1 MTDKTSV
8 MTKESGIFEK
18 EVFLQKDNDNFNDYK
33 LLKTTVYS
41 KLWRVSRDGKYFL
54 IKTTKNNSEYQQK
67 MLRREYEISIG
78 CDNPNIV
85 HVFTYERNLPE
96 GEGIVMEY
104 IEGRTLDE
112 FLLEKPSL
120 KTKQRIFGELLSA
133 VNYLHKRGII
143 HNDLKPENILITRA
157 DNTLKIIDFG
167 LADNDAFY
175 VLKTLGCTQRYAS
188 PELLSQDVRARL
200 ATSKQKI
207 DARSDIY
214 SIGIIMQDIFD
225 GRYKRIINKCIKENV
240 GSRYPDI
247 SSLQRKWNDRNKVW
261 KYLAVIVILLVAAFP
276 TYLYLSEE
284 NAEKKEI
291 AIKEAKIA
299 EIKKDVRAFFEDF
312 INDLKSH
319 TDAEGYIELSEYSEL
334 MSGFVE
340 EYTQFINDKVYTLT
354 DDELKQRAFLEM
366 TSNYNTFY
374 NEFVNMVKVKYD

>member
-1 MTDKTSV
+1 MTSKTNIMAV
-8 MTKESGIFEK
+8 ESGIFDN
-18 EVFLQKDNDNFNDYK
+18 EVFSEKDDNGFHDYK
-33 LLKTTVYS
+33 LLKSTAYS

-54 IKTTKNNSEYQQK
+54 IKTTKDNSEYQKK

-175 VLKTLGCTQRYAS
+175 VWKTLGCTQRYAS
-188 PELLSQDVRARL
+188 PELLSQ
-200 ATSKQKI
+200 KNNI

-214 SIGIIMQDIFD
+214 SIGIMMREIFD
-225 GRYKRIINKCIKENV
+225 GRYKHIINKCIKENADN
-240 GSRYPDI
+240 RYPDV

-261 KYLAVIVILLVAAFP
+261 KYLAFIVILFIAAFP

-291 AIKEAKIA
+291 AIKEAQIA
-299 EIKKDVRAFFEDF
+299 EIKNDVRIFFEDF
-312 INDLKSH
+312 TNRLNSH
-319 TDAEGYIELSEYSEL
+319 TDAEGYMEYSEYVKL
-334 MSGFVE
+334 MTEFVE
-340 EYTQFINDKVYTLT
+340 EYTQYMNDKVYTIT

-366 TSNYNTFY
+366 TLKY
-374 NEFVNMVKVKYD
+374 NEFYNMIKSLKSKD

>member
-1 MTDKTSV
+1 MTDKTYI

-18 EVFLQKDNDNFNDYK
+18 EVFLQKDNDNFHDYK
-33 LLKTTVYS
+33 LLKTTAYS

-54 IKTTKNNSEYQQK
+54 IKTTKDNSEYQQK

-120 KTKQRIFGELLSA
+120 KSKQRIFGELLSA

-188 PELLSQDVRARL
+188 PELLSQDVRTRI

-240 GSRYPDI
+240 GSRYSDV

-261 KYLAVIVILLVAAFP
+261 KYLTVIVILLVASFP

-284 NAEKKEI
+284 NAERKEI
-291 AIKEAKIA
+291 AVKEAKIA
-299 EIKKDVRAFFEDF
+299 EIKSDIRAFFEDF
-312 INDLKSH
+312 INDLDSH
-319 TDAEGYIELSEYSEL
+319 TDAEGYIEHSEYLKL

-340 EYTQFINDKVYTLT
+340 EYTQYQNDRIYSLT
-354 DDELKQRAFLEM
+354 DDEFKQRAILEM
-366 TSNYNTFY
+366 TLIY
-374 NEFVNMVKVKYD
+374 NEYVSMIDEKVRFE

>member
-1 MTDKTSV
+1 

-18 EVFLQKDNDNFNDYK
+18 EVFLQKDNDNFYDYK
-33 LLKTTVYS
+33 LLKTTAYS

-54 IKTTKNNSEYQQK
+54 IKTTKDNSEYQQK

-188 PELLSQDVRARL
+188 PELLSQDVRTRL

-214 SIGIIMQDIFD
+214 SIGIIMSEIFE
-225 GRYKRIINKCIKENV
+225 GRYKRIINKCIKEKADDRFSDV
-240 GSRYPDI
+240 AA
-247 SSLQRKWNDRNKVW
+247 LQRKWNDRNKVW
-261 KYLAVIVILLVAAFP
+261 KNLAVIVILLVAAFP

-284 NAEKKEI
+284 NAERKEI
-291 AIKEAKIA
+291 AVKEAKIA
-299 EIKKDVRAFFEDF
+299 EIKSDIRAFFEVY
-312 INDLKSH
+312 INELNSH
-319 TDAEGYIELSEYSEL
+319 TDAEGYIEYSEYVKL
-334 MSGFVE
+334 MTEFTE
-340 EYTQFINDKVYTLT
+340 EYTKYLNDSIYSLT
-354 DDELKQRAFLEM
+354 DDELKQRAILEM
-366 TSNYNTFY
+366 TSNYNALY
-374 NEFVNMVKVKYD
+374 NEFVNMVKRIYD

>member
-1 MTDKTSV
+1 MTSKTNI
-8 MTKESGIFEK
+8 MAEESGIFDN
-18 EVFLQKDNDNFNDYK
+18 EVFLEENNNGFHDYK
-33 LLKTTVYS
+33 LLKSTAYS

-54 IKTTKNNSEYQQK
+54 IKTTKDNSEYQRK

-133 VNYLHKRGII
+133 VNYLHKKGII

-175 VLKTLGCTQRYAS
+175 VWKTLGCTQRYAS
-188 PELLSQDVRARL
+188 PELLSQ
-200 ATSKQKI
+200 KNNI

-214 SIGIIMQDIFD
+214 SIGIMMREIFD
-225 GRYKRIINKCIKENV
+225 GKYKRIINRCIKENV
-240 GSRYPDI
+240 DNRYPDV

-261 KYLAVIVILLVAAFP
+261 KYLAFIVILFIAAFP

-291 AIKEAKIA
+291 AVKEARIT
-299 EIKKDVRAFFEDF
+299 EIKKDIRAFFEDF
-312 INDLKSH
+312 INELSSH
-319 TDAEGYIELSEYSEL
+319 IDAEGYMEYSEYVKL
-334 MSGFVE
+334 MTEFTE
-340 EYTQFINDKVYTLT
+340 EYTQYQNEKIYTIT

-366 TSNYNTFY
+366 TSKY
-374 NEFVNMVKVKYD
+374 NEFYNMIKSLKLKD

>member
-1 MTDKTSV
+1 MTDKTYI

-18 EVFLQKDNDNFNDYK
+18 EVFLQKDNDNFHDYK

-54 IKTTKNNSEYQQK
+54 IKTTKDNSEYQKK

-85 HVFTYERNLPE
+85 HVFTYERNLSE
-96 GEGIVMEY
+96 GDGIVMEY

-112 FLLEKPSL
+112 FLLEKPLL

-143 HNDLKPENILITRA
+143 HNDLKPENILITRV

-188 PELLSQDVRARL
+188 PELLSQDVRTQI

-214 SIGIIMQDIFD
+214 SIGIIMRDIFD
-225 GRYKRIINKCIKENV
+225 RRYKRIINKCIKENV
-240 GSRYPDI
+240 GSRYQDV

-284 NAEKKEI
+284 NAERKEI

-299 EIKKDVRAFFEDF
+299 EIKNDIRAFYEVY
-312 INDLKSH
+312 INELNSH
-319 TDAEGYIELSEYSEL
+319 TDAEGYIEYSEFVKL
-334 MSGFVE
+334 MTEFTE
-340 EYTQFINDKVYTLT
+340 EYTQYMNDKVYSLT
-354 DDELKQRAFLEM
+354 DDELKQIAILEM
-366 TSNYNTFY
+366 TSNYNAFY
-374 NEFVNMVKVKYD
+374 NEFVNMVKGIYD

>member
-1 MTDKTSV
+1 MTSKTNIMAV
-8 MTKESGIFEK
+8 ESGIFDN
-18 EVFLQKDNDNFNDYK
+18 EVFSEKDDNGFHDYK
-33 LLKTTVYS
+33 LLKSTAYS

-54 IKTTKNNSEYQQK
+54 IKTTKDNSEYQKK

-120 KTKQRIFGELLSA
+120 KTKQSIFGELLSA

-175 VLKTLGCTQRYAS
+175 VWKTLGCTQRYAS
-188 PELLSQDVRARL
+188 PELLSQ
-200 ATSKQKI
+200 KNNI

-214 SIGIIMQDIFD
+214 SIGIMMREIFD
-225 GRYKRIINKCIKENV
+225 GRYKHIINKCIKENADN
-240 GSRYPDI
+240 RYPDV

-261 KYLAVIVILLVAAFP
+261 KYLAFIVILFIAAFP

-291 AIKEAKIA
+291 AIKEAQIA
-299 EIKKDVRAFFEDF
+299 EIKNDVRIFFEDF
-312 INDLKSH
+312 TNRLNSH
-319 TDAEGYIELSEYSEL
+319 TDAEGYMEYSEYVKL
-334 MSGFVE
+334 MTEFVE
-340 EYTQFINDKVYTLT
+340 EYTQYLNDKIYTIT
-354 DDELKQRAFLEM
+354 DDELKQRAILEM
-366 TSNYNTFY
+366 TLKY
-374 NEFVNMVKVKYD
+374 NEFYNMIKSLKSKD

>member
-1 MTDKTSV
+1 
-8 MTKESGIFEK
+8 
-18 EVFLQKDNDNFNDYK
+18 
-33 LLKTTVYS
+33 
-41 KLWRVSRDGKYFL
+41 
-54 IKTTKNNSEYQQK
+54 
-67 MLRREYEISIG
+67 
-78 CDNPNIV
+78 
-85 HVFTYERNLPE
+85 
-96 GEGIVMEY
+96 MEY

-188 PELLSQDVRARL
+188 PEILSQDVRTRI

-214 SIGIIMQDIFD
+214 SIGIIMRDIFD
-225 GRYKRIINKCIKENV
+225 GRYKRIISKCIKENV

-261 KYLAVIVILLVAAFP
+261 KNLAVIVILLVAAFP

-299 EIKKDVRAFFEDF
+299 EIKSDVRAFFEDL
-312 INDLKSH
+312 INDLNSH
-319 TDAEGYIELSEYSEL
+319 TDAEGYIEHSEYLEL

-340 EYTQFINDKVYTLT
+340 EYTQYMNDRIYTLT
-354 DDELKQRAFLEM
+354 DGDLKQRAILEM
-366 TSNYNTFY
+366 TSNYNALY
-374 NEFVNMVKVKYD
+374 NEFVNMVKGIYD

>member
-1 MTDKTSV
+1 MTDKTYI

-18 EVFLQKDNDNFNDYK
+18 EVFLQKDNDSFHDYK
-33 LLKTTVYS
+33 LLKTTAYS

-54 IKTTKNNSEYQQK
+54 IKTTKDNSEYQQK

-143 HNDLKPENILITRA
+143 HNDLKPENILITRV

-214 SIGIIMQDIFD
+214 SIGIIMRDIFD

-240 GSRYPDI
+240 GSRYSDI

-284 NAEKKEI
+284 NAERKEI
-291 AIKEAKIA
+291 AVKEAKIA
-299 EIKKDVRAFFEDF
+299 EIKSDIRAFFEDF
-312 INDLKSH
+312 INDLNSH
-319 TDAEGYIELSEYSEL
+319 TDAEGYIELSEFSEL
-334 MSGFVE
+334 MTEFAE
-340 EYTQFINDKVYTLT
+340 EYTQYMNDKVYSLT
-354 DDELKQRAFLEM
+354 DDELKQIAILEM
-366 TSNYNTFY
+366 TLIY
-374 NEFVNMVKVKYD
+374 NEYFRMIDEKVRFE

>member
-1 MTDKTSV
+1 MTDKTYI

-18 EVFLQKDNDNFNDYK
+18 EVFLQKDNDNFHDYK

-188 PELLSQDVRARL
+188 PELLSQDVRTRI

-214 SIGIIMQDIFD
+214 SIGIIMRDIFD

-240 GSRYPDI
+240 GSRYSDI

-291 AIKEAKIA
+291 AVKEAQIT
-299 EIKKDVRAFFEDF
+299 EIKSDVRAFFENF
-312 INDLKSH
+312 INDLNSH
-319 TDAEGYIELSEYSEL
+319 TDAEGYIEHSEYLKL
-334 MSGFVE
+334 MTEFVE
-340 EYTQFINDKVYTLT
+340 EYTQYQNDRIYSLT
-354 DDELKQRAFLEM
+354 DDELKQRAILEM
-366 TSNYNTFY
+366 TLIY
-374 NEFVNMVKVKYD
+374 NEYVSMIDEKVRFE

>member
-1 MTDKTSV
+1 

-18 EVFLQKDNDNFNDYK
+18 EVFLQKDNDNFHDYK
-33 LLKTTVYS
+33 LLKTTAYS

-54 IKTTKNNSEYQQK
+54 IKTTKDNSEHQIS
-67 MLRREYEISIG
+67 MLRREYELSIG

-120 KTKQRIFGELLSA
+120 KSKQRIFGELLSA

-188 PELLSQDVRARL
+188 PELLSQDVRTRL

-214 SIGIIMQDIFD
+214 SIGIIMREIYD
-225 GRYKRIINKCIKENV
+225 GRYKRIINKCIKEKADDRFSDV
-240 GSRYPDI
+240 AA
-247 SSLQRKWNDRNKVW
+247 LQRKWNGRNKIW
-261 KYLAVIVILLVAAFP
+261 KYLLVFLILFVAAFP

-299 EIKKDVRAFFEDF
+299 EIKSDIRAFFEDF
-312 INDLKSH
+312 INDLNSH
-319 TDAEGYIELSEYSEL
+319 TDAEGYIEYSEYVKL
-334 MSGFVE
+334 MTEFAE
-340 EYTQFINDKVYTLT
+340 EYPQYMNDKVYSLT
-354 DDELKQRAFLEM
+354 DDELKQRAILEI
-366 TSNYNTFY
+366 TLIY
-374 NEFVNMVKVKYD
+374 NEFFNMIDEKVRFE

>member
-1 MTDKTSV
+1 MN
-8 MTKESGIFEK
+8 ESGIFEN
-18 EVFLQKDNDNFNDYK
+18 KDFELERNCFYHDFN
-33 LLKTTVYS
+33 LLKTTACS

-54 IKTTKNNSEYQQK
+54 VKTTKDNSEYQQK

-85 HVFTYERNLPE
+85 HVFTYERNLTE
-96 GEGIVMEY
+96 GEWIVMEY
-104 IEGRTLDE
+104 IEGQTLDE
-112 FLLEKPSL
+112 FLSEKPSL

-143 HNDLKPENILITRA
+143 HNDLKPENIFITRA

-188 PELLSQDVRARL
+188 PELLSQ
-200 ATSKQKI
+200 KNNI

-214 SIGIIMQDIFD
+214 SIGIIMREIFD

-240 GSRYPDI
+240 AARYPDVC
-247 SSLQRKWNDRNKVW
+247 SLQRKWNDRNKVW
-261 KYLAVIVILLVAAFP
+261 KYLSVVVILLVAAFP

-291 AIKEAKIA
+291 AIKEA
-299 EIKKDVRAFFEDF
+299 
-312 INDLKSH
+312 
-319 TDAEGYIELSEYSEL
+319 
-334 MSGFVE
+334 
-340 EYTQFINDKVYTLT
+340 
-354 DDELKQRAFLEM
+354 
-366 TSNYNTFY
+366 
-374 NEFVNMVKVKYD
+374 

>member
-18 EVFLQKDNDNFNDYK
+18 EVFLQKDNDNFHDYK
-33 LLKTTVYS
+33 LLETTVYS

-54 IKTTKNNSEYQQK
+54 IKTTKDNSEYQQK

-188 PELLSQDVRARL
+188 PELLSQDVRTRL

-214 SIGIIMQDIFD
+214 SIGIIMRDIFD

-240 GSRYPDI
+240 GSRYSDI

-261 KYLAVIVILLVAAFP
+261 KYLTVIVILLVAAFP

-291 AIKEAKIA
+291 AIREAKIA
-299 EIKKDVRAFFEDF
+299 EIKSDVRAFFEDF
-312 INDLKSH
+312 INDLNSH
-319 TDAEGYIELSEYSEL
+319 TDAEGYIELSEFSEL
-334 MSGFVE
+334 MTEFAE
-340 EYTQFINDKVYTLT
+340 EYTQYMNDKVYSLT
-354 DDELKQRAFLEM
+354 DDELKQIAILEM
-366 TSNYNTFY
+366 TLIY
-374 NEFVNMVKVKYD
+374 NEYFRMIDEKVRFE

>member
-1 MTDKTSV
+1 MTSKTNIMAV
-8 MTKESGIFEK
+8 ESGIFDN
-18 EVFLQKDNDNFNDYK
+18 EVFSEKDDNGFHDYK
-33 LLKTTVYS
+33 LLKSTAYS

-54 IKTTKNNSEYQQK
+54 IKTTKDNSEYQKK

-78 CDNPNIV
+78 CDKPNIV

-175 VLKTLGCTQRYAS
+175 VWKTLGCTQRYAS
-188 PELLSQDVRARL
+188 PELLSQ
-200 ATSKQKI
+200 KNNI

-214 SIGIIMQDIFD
+214 SIGIMMREIFD
-225 GRYKRIINKCIKENV
+225 GRYKHIINKCIKENADN
-240 GSRYPDI
+240 RYPDV

-261 KYLAVIVILLVAAFP
+261 KYLAFIVILFIAAFP

-284 NAEKKEI
+284 NAEKKKI
-291 AIKEAKIA
+291 AIKEAQIA
-299 EIKKDVRAFFEDF
+299 EIKNDVRIFFEDF
-312 INDLKSH
+312 TNRLNSH
-319 TDAEGYIELSEYSEL
+319 TDAEGYMEYSEYVKL
-334 MSGFVE
+334 MTEFVE
-340 EYTQFINDKVYTLT
+340 EYTQYMNDKVYTIT

-366 TSNYNTFY
+366 TSKY
-374 NEFVNMVKVKYD
+374 NEFYNMIKSLKLKD

>member
-18 EVFLQKDNDNFNDYK
+18 EVFLQKDNDNFHDYK
-33 LLKTTVYS
+33 LLKTTAYS
-41 KLWRVSRDGKYFL
+41 KLWRVSRDGKFFL
-54 IKTTKNNSEYQQK
+54 IKTTKDNSEHQIS
-67 MLRREYEISIG
+67 MLRREYELSIG

-85 HVFTYERNLPE
+85 HVIFYEKNILE
-96 GEGIVMEY
+96 GDGIVMEY

-120 KTKQRIFGELLSA
+120 ETRHRIFGELLSA
-133 VNYLHKRGII
+133 VNYLHKKGII
-143 HNDLKPENILITRA
+143 HNDLKPENIIITRS
-157 DNTLKIIDFG
+157 DNTLKLIDFG

-175 VLKTLGCTQRYAS
+175 VWKNLGCTKKYAS
-188 PELLSQDVRARL
+188 PELLSRNN
-200 ATSKQKI
+200 I

-214 SIGIIMQDIFD
+214 SIGIIMSEIFE
-225 GRYKRIINKCIKENV
+225 GRYKRVINKCIKEKADDRFSDV
-240 GSRYPDI
+240 AA
-247 SSLQRKWNDRNKVW
+247 LQRKWNGRNKVW

-299 EIKKDVRAFFEDF
+299 EIKSDVRAFFEDF
-312 INDLKSH
+312 INDLNSH
-319 TDAEGYIELSEYSEL
+319 TDAEGYIELSEYSKL
-334 MSGFVE
+334 MTEFAE
-340 EYTQFINDKVYTLT
+340 EYTQYINDRIYTLT

-366 TSNYNTFY
+366 TSNYNAFY
-374 NEFVNMVKVKYD
+374 NEFVNMVKLKYD

>member
-1 MTDKTSV
+1 MTDKTYI

-18 EVFLQKDNDNFNDYK
+18 EVFLQKDNDNFHDYK

-54 IKTTKNNSEYQQK
+54 IKTTKDNSEYQQK

-96 GEGIVMEY
+96 GDGIVMEY

-188 PELLSQDVRARL
+188 PELLSQDVRTRL

-240 GSRYPDI
+240 GSRYSDI

-261 KYLAVIVILLVAAFP
+261 KNLAFIVILLVAAFP

-284 NAEKKEI
+284 NAERKEI
-291 AIKEAKIA
+291 AVKEAKIA
-299 EIKKDVRAFFEDF
+299 EIKSDIRAFFEDF
-312 INDLKSH
+312 INDLNSH
-319 TDAEGYIELSEYSEL
+319 TDAEGYIEYSEYVKL
-334 MSGFVE
+334 MTEFAE
-340 EYTQFINDKVYTLT
+340 EYPQYMNDKVYSLT
-354 DDELKQRAFLEM
+354 DDELKQRAILEM
-366 TSNYNTFY
+366 TLIN
-374 NEFVNMVKVKYD
+374 NEYFRMIDEKVRFE

>member
-18 EVFLQKDNDNFNDYK
+18 EVFLQKDNDSFHDYK
-33 LLKTTVYS
+33 LLKTTAYS

-54 IKTTKNNSEYQQK
+54 IKTTKDNSEYQQK

-112 FLLEKPSL
+112 FLLEKPLL

-188 PELLSQDVRARL
+188 PELLSQDVRTRL

-240 GSRYPDI
+240 GSRYSDI
-247 SSLQRKWNDRNKVW
+247 SSLQRKWNGRNKVW

-284 NAEKKEI
+284 YAEKKEI
-291 AIKEAKIA
+291 AIKEAQIA
-299 EIKKDVRAFFEDF
+299 EIKSDIRAFFEDF
-312 INDLKSH
+312 INDLNSH
-319 TDAEGYIELSEYSEL
+319 TDAEGYIEYSEYVKL
-334 MSGFVE
+334 MTEFAE
-340 EYTQFINDKVYTLT
+340 EYPQYMNDIVYSLT
-354 DDELKQRAFLEM
+354 DDELKQRAILEM
-366 TSNYNTFY
+366 TLIY
-374 NEFVNMVKVKYD
+374 NEYVSMIDEKVRFE

>member
-8 MTKESGIFEK
+8 MAKESGIFEK
-18 EVFLQKDNDNFNDYK
+18 EIFLQKDNDNFHDYK
-33 LLKTTVYS
+33 LLKTTAYS

-54 IKTTKNNSEYQQK
+54 IKTTKDNSEYQQK

-120 KTKQRIFGELLSA
+120 KSKQRIFGELLSA

-143 HNDLKPENILITRA
+143 HNDLKPENILITRV

-188 PELLSQDVRARL
+188 PELLSQDVRTRI

-214 SIGIIMQDIFD
+214 SIGIIMREIFD

-240 GSRYPDI
+240 GSRYSDI

-291 AIKEAKIA
+291 AVKEAQIT
-299 EIKKDVRAFFEDF
+299 EIKSDVRAFFEVY
-312 INDLKSH
+312 INELNSH
-319 TDAEGYIELSEYSEL
+319 TDTEGYIELSEYAKL
-334 MSGFVE
+334 MTEFAE
-340 EYTQFINDKVYTLT
+340 EYTQYMNDKVYSLT
-354 DDELKQRAFLEM
+354 DYELKQRAILEM
-366 TSNYNTFY
+366 TLIY
-374 NEFVNMVKVKYD
+374 NEFFNMIDEKVRFE

>member
-18 EVFLQKDNDNFNDYK
+18 EVFLQKDNDNFHDYK
-33 LLKTTVYS
+33 LLKTTAYS

-54 IKTTKNNSEYQQK
+54 VKTTKNNSEYQQK
-67 MLRREYEISIG
+67 ILRREYEISIG

-112 FLLEKPSL
+112 FLLEKPLL

-188 PELLSQDVRARL
+188 PELLSQDVRTQI

-214 SIGIIMQDIFD
+214 SIGIIMRDIFD

-240 GSRYPDI
+240 GSRYPDV

-299 EIKKDVRAFFEDF
+299 EIKSDIRAFYEVY
-312 INDLKSH
+312 INELNSR
-319 TDAEGYIELSEYSEL
+319 TDTEGYIELSEYAKL
-334 MSGFVE
+334 MTEFAE
-340 EYTQFINDKVYTLT
+340 EYTQYMNDRIYTLT

-366 TSNYNTFY
+366 TSNYNAFY
-374 NEFVNMVKVKYD
+374 NEFVNMVKLKYD